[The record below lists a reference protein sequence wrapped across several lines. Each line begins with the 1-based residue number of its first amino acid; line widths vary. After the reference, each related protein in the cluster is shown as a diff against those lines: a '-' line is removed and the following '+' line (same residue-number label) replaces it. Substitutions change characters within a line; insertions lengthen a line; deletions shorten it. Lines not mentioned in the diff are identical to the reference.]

1 MFTES
6 IDKATASHKTTR
18 RHHVLSLLIALVFA
32 LTIYPGEAK
41 AQIIGDLEVNIPFH
55 FHVGNAKLPAGNYR
69 IHMLDDSNQAVM
81 EIISADGSTSALFQV
96 QEAQAQN
103 TPGQNE
109 LLFNK
114 YGNRYFL
121 TRVFDAGDPNGSKV
135 VKSDYE
141 KRISQQTMDSQ
152 ERVPAQR
159 RTQQGK

>member
-6 IDKATASHKTTR
+6 IDKVTASHKTTR

-32 LTIYPGEAK
+32 LTIYPAEAK

-55 FHVGNAKLPAGNYR
+55 FPVGNAKLPACKYR

-121 TRVFDAGDPNGSKV
+121 TRVFDAGDPNGSQV

-152 ERVPAQR
+152 ERVPAQHR
-159 RTQQGK
+159 RQQGK

>member
-1 MFTES
+1 MFVET
-6 IDKATASHKTTR
+6 INKSHGRK
-18 RHHVLSLLIALVFA
+18 VQYLLTLFIAFVFA
-32 LTIYPGEAK
+32 LTIYASRAQ
-41 AQIIGDLEVNIPFH
+41 AQIVGDLEVTIPFL
-55 FHVGNAKLPAGNYR
+55 FHAGNAKLPAGKYR
-69 IHMLDDSNQAVM
+69 IHLLDDSNQAVM
-81 EIISADGSTSALFQV
+81 EIISADGSTSALFHV
-96 QEAQAQN
+96 QETQAQN

-121 TRVFDAGDPNGSKV
+121 TRVFDAGDPNGSQV

-152 ERVPAQR
+152 ERVPAQH